1 MWRWSL
7 ISVVRVLNQFVGV
20 GKHGKQE
27 SGSVQRALAVLKCND
42 YTIPQPQC
50 FDNAGN
56 RFIVHLL
63 IMTIRP
69 KAICLPSDTSSG
81 GSQFSMLIALSLSI
95 ITVGWTGFAK
105 MSKS

>member
-1 MWRWSL
+1 MYNAHLPSSNVMTTPSL
-7 ISVVRVLNQFVGV
+7 NRNASIMRGI
-20 GKHGKQE
+20 
-27 SGSVQRALAVLKCND
+27 ALS
-42 YTIPQPQC
+42 
-50 FDNAGN
+50 F
-56 RFIVHLL
+56 HLL